1 MYSPVNWIKVGLAN
15 LVIGP
20 ARPAHQFPETLLA
33 RRLTDQPGNES
44 NSVNMPAESSGYR
57 STQNFGVVA
66 MLTRS
71 TADKRPFLLGSS
83 YWHHCASSENTS
95 AITFHFV
102 HMHTYI
108 LRKQNI

>member
-33 RRLTDQPGNES
+33 RRLTDRPENES

-57 STQNFGVVA
+57 LTQNFGVVA

-71 TADKRPFLLGSS
+71 PANNRPFLLASS
-83 YWHHCASSENTS
+83 YWHYCGFSENLLRS
-95 AITFHFV
+95 NWIHVLFCAF
-102 HMHTYI
+102 TYI
-108 LRKQNI
+108 L